1 MLRRRCAVDVVLCF
15 VLLEVFVG
23 IAKHHE
29 LLDLFGR
36 AKRPQ
41 CVLAVAEGHGG
52 SGERSGAPRR
62 AQRALWHAAGV
73 LMLVLVEE
81 EELGAKMDLAE
92 RLEIF
97 LA

>member
-1 MLRRRCAVDVVLCF
+1 MVRRRCAVDVVLCF

-41 CVLAVAEGHGG
+41 GARAVTVGRGG
-52 SGERSGAPRR
+52 SSERPGASQR
-62 AQRALWHAAGV
+62 AQRALQHAAGV
-73 LMLVLVEE
+73 LLLVLVEE

-92 RLEIF
+92 RLEML